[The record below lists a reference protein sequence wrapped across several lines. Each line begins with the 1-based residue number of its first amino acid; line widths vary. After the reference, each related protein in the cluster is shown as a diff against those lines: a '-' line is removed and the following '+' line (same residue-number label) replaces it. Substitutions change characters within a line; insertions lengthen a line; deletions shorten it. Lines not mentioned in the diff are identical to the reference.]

1 MLSLVLLASVI
12 ACPPLDG
19 PGTGPAAQPEGER
32 PELVVTT
39 VADSGPGSLRQA
51 IVDANA
57 RPGADSIT
65 FDPEVF
71 ADPQTIT
78 LGSELPLLTGVLTID
93 GFIPDRL
100 WSATGVTVSG
110 ARRFPVFRVARG
122 ARVTLLHLTVADG
135 CGVLGGGVS
144 NLGDLAVRG
153 VTFLDNEAAEE
164 GGAISNLGGAV
175 TVVNSTFARNRASAR
190 GGGLAGLGGFEVVTN
205 CTFSWNS
212 AATGGGLFSEGD
224 LLLSNTILA
233 ASDGG
238 GDCVASGLH
247 PASTH
252 NLIERGLG
260 CGTPIS
266 SADPR
271 LQGLGGFNG
280 PTMTIPLGGGSPAV
294 NLGDNASAV
303 DENGL
308 PLVWDQRGNGDPR
321 FVAGYTDIGA
331 FEHQRFPDL
340 TVDTLDDNGL
350 RACSRAGWGD
360 CPLRGAVELA
370 NATPEPDVITFDGG
384 VFGEGGALVL
394 DRPLPEVT
402 APLTLDA
409 GEAGVVEVRLGDGSA
424 ALFAAPGVELVLVG
438 VTVPTDQPSR

>member
-1 MLSLVLLASVI
+1 MTASILIALLT
-12 ACPPLDG
+12 ACPALGQVAGGGITASEEAEVD
-19 PGTGPAAQPEGER
+19 
-32 PELVVTT
+32 LVVKTA
-39 VADSGPGSLRQA
+39 ADSGPGSLRQA
-51 IVDANA
+51 ILDANA
-57 RPGADSIT
+57 GPGADAIT

-71 ADPQTIT
+71 GDPQTIT
-78 LGSELPLLTGVLTID
+78 LGSELPELTGVLTID

-110 ARRFPVFRVARG
+110 GRRFPVFRVARG
-122 ARVTLLHLTVADG
+122 ARVTLLHLTVAEG

-153 VTFLDNEAAEE
+153 VTFVDNEAAED

-175 TVVNSTFARNRASAR
+175 TVVNSTFASNRAGLR
-190 GGGLAGLGGFEVVTN
+190 GGGLAGLAGFEVVTN
-205 CTFSWNS
+205 CTFSGNS

-233 ASDGG
+233 DSDEG
-238 GDCVASGLH
+238 GDCVASGVH
-247 PASTH
+247 PGSTH
-252 NLIERGLG
+252 NLIEQGEG
-260 CGTPIS
+260 CGAPIS

-271 LQGLGGFNG
+271 LGSLGGFNG
-280 PTMTIPLGGGSPAV
+280 PTMTIPLGGGSPAI

-303 DENGL
+303 DEYGL

-340 TVDTLDDNGL
+340 TVDTPEDNGL
-350 RACSRAGWGD
+350 RGCSRAGRGD
-360 CPLRGAVELA
+360 CPLRGAIELA
-370 NATPEPDVITFDGG
+370 NATPEPDVITFDRG
-384 VFGEGGALVL
+384 VFGEGGTLVL
-394 DRPLPEVT
+394 DLPLPAVT

-409 GEAGVVEVRLGDGSA
+409 GDAGVVEVRLSDGTV
-424 ALFAAPGVELVLVG
+424 ALPVAPGVEVVLVG
-438 VTVPTDQPSR
+438 VTLPIDQVTR